1 VTHEEPLCGAR
12 VVVTR
17 AGGQAGELGR
27 LLAERGAEVISL
39 PVIAIVDPESF
50 VELDRALGALPS
62 YDWTVF
68 LSVNAVAKTFAR
80 ADALALEPQAWR
92 GVRVAAVGPATARA
106 LLDRGA
112 RPEVTPHKFG
122 AIDLARALGSGPGK
136 VLLPRVAGAPRDF
149 VDELAALGWDV
160 DEVTAYRNVP
170 AEPSRAAETVRDG
183 SFDVVTFTSPS
194 TVRNFVATLGAPQE
208 VGLAPGSA
216 AGKLVACIGPQ
227 TASAA
232 RELGVRVDVVA
243 AEHTAAG
250 MAAAL
255 ACMFSRP
262 RG

>member
-1 VTHEEPLCGAR
+1 MTRDEPLAGQR

-17 AGGQAGELGR
+17 AGDQAGELGR

-50 VELDRALGALPS
+50 DELDRALGALPS

-80 ADALALEPQAWR
+80 ADALALETQAWR
-92 GVRVAAVGPATARA
+92 GVRLAAVGPATARA

-112 RPEVTPHKFG
+112 RPEVTPAGFG
-122 AIDLARALGSGPGK
+122 AVDLARALGHGPGK
-136 VLLPRVAGAPRDF
+136 VLLPRVAGAPRDA
-149 VDELAALGWDV
+149 VDQLVARGWDV

-170 AEPSRAAETVRDG
+170 AEPARAAESVRAG
-183 SFDVVTFTSPS
+183 SFDAVTFTSPS

-208 VGLAPGSA
+208 FGLAPDSA
-216 AGKLVACIGPQ
+216 AAKLVACIGPQ

-250 MAAAL
+250 MASAL
-255 ACMFSRP
+255 AGMFSRP
-262 RG
+262 SG